1 MPYEKFNKKR
11 RQWEDNGVLE
21 LIKLWKVCAYEL
33 RTVKRNGHLYVAMAK
48 QLTGLGVP
56 VTALEVHFKV
66 NNLTQRYRQEQKTF
80 EATGIISTWK
90 FFNQVD
96 DVFKSLGQTGYTKC
110 VKVDKRIMTPAS
122 NASSLPSSSES
133 PVWKNQMS
141 QQEFNSNNSEGFYK
155 SEYGMHRHFID
166 HSQAQANG
174 GAGGATGN
182 ADVNFMANT
191 AAAAAAVAA
200 ASRLNESNQMD
211 QLNAAASA
219 AASANNATNGS
230 VLNYNKIKKSP
241 DDYDKFVDIVKNIVD
256 SHKATPDKVDTFGDF
271 IKSYIRRWPERI
283 QDEAINH
290 ITNYIIVK
298 NMEHTMHSS
307 IDGVNNRQ

>member
-33 RTVKRNGHLYVAMAK
+33 RTIKRNGHLYVAMAK

-90 FFNQVD
+90 FYSQVD
-96 DVFKSLGQTGYTKC
+96 DVFKSLGQTGYTK
-110 VKVDKRIMTPAS
+110 DKRIMTPAS

-166 HSQAQANG
+166 HSQAQATN
-174 GAGGATGN
+174 GAGGATGSG

-219 AASANNATNGS
+219 ASANNATNGG

-256 SHKATPDKVDTFGDF
+256 SHKNTPDKVDTFGDF
-271 IKSYIRRWPERI
+271 IKSYIKRWPDRL

-298 NMEHTMHSS
+298 NMEHTMHAT
-307 IDGVNNRQ
+307 IEGVNNRQ

>member
-33 RTVKRNGHLYVAMAK
+33 RTIKRNGHLYVAMAK

-66 NNLTQRYRQEQKTF
+66 NNLTQRFRQEQKTY

-90 FFNQVD
+90 FYSQVD
-96 DVFKSLGQTGYTKC
+96 DVFKSLAAHQGYK
-110 VKVDKRIMTPAS
+110 DKRIMTPAS
-122 NASSLPSSSES
+122 NPTNLPPSAES

-141 QQEFNSNNSEGFYK
+141 QQEFNNSNSEGFYK
-155 SEYGMHRHFID
+155 SEYGMHRHFMD
-166 HSQAQANG
+166 HSQQPPPN
-174 GAGGATGN
+174 TGN
-182 ADVNFMANT
+182 EVNFMAST
-191 AAAAAAVAA
+191 AAAAAVAA
-200 ASRLNESNQMD
+200 ASARLTDNMD
-211 QLNAAASA
+211 QLNTGNAA
-219 AASANNATNGS
+219 NG
-230 VLNYNKIKKSP
+230 VVPNYNKVKKST

-256 SHKATPDKVDTFGDF
+256 NHKNTPDKIDTFGDF
-271 IKSYIRRWPERI
+271 IKSYMKRWPERM

-290 ITNYIIVK
+290 ITNYVVVK
-298 NMEHTMHSS
+298 NMEHAFSNS
-307 IDGVNNRQ
+307 NSADGVNNRQ

>member
-1 MPYEKFNKKR
+1 MQYEKFNKKR

-110 VKVDKRIMTPAS
+110 VKVWVCCK
-122 NASSLPSSSES
+122 
-133 PVWKNQMS
+133 
-141 QQEFNSNNSEGFYK
+141 
-155 SEYGMHRHFID
+155 
-166 HSQAQANG
+166 
-174 GAGGATGN
+174 
-182 ADVNFMANT
+182 
-191 AAAAAAVAA
+191 
-200 ASRLNESNQMD
+200 
-211 QLNAAASA
+211 
-219 AASANNATNGS
+219 
-230 VLNYNKIKKSP
+230 
-241 DDYDKFVDIVKNIVD
+241 
-256 SHKATPDKVDTFGDF
+256 
-271 IKSYIRRWPERI
+271 YI
-283 QDEAINH
+283 A
-290 ITNYIIVK
+290 
-298 NMEHTMHSS
+298 
-307 IDGVNNRQ
+307 